1 MTTAWFQSFR
11 DIRIFHDLGFN
22 EDFTVSKK
30 SNVILYKKCVLHMS
44 LNILHTLAESFFFC
58 CCQGD
63 GPAALWRSR
72 QVWPAAENQPE
83 EEEIRRAGSE
93 VGQV

>member
-11 DIRIFHDLGFN
+11 DIRIFHDLGLN

-44 LNILHTLAESFFFC
+44 LNILHTLAESLFFLLLPGRWAGRVVAF
-58 CCQGD
+58 QTSL
-63 GPAALWRSR
+63 ARS
-72 QVWPAAENQPE
+72 
-83 EEEIRRAGSE
+83 
-93 VGQV
+93 

>member
-1 MTTAWFQSFR
+1 
-11 DIRIFHDLGFN
+11 
-22 EDFTVSKK
+22 
-30 SNVILYKKCVLHMS
+30 MS